1 MNIKPCIIGL
11 GYVGLPILAEL
22 SKKFNVMGYDI
33 DKKRINSLGLHYD
46 FNNELKK
53 KDLLKIKQKNLTDNY
68 QHIKRCNF
76 YIVCVP
82 TPVNKNKIPDIRLL
96 KDTCKKL
103 GKVLKKKD
111 IIVFESTVFPG
122 TSEDI
127 CAPILEKSSKLK
139 NNKDFYIC
147 YSPERIN
154 PGDKEHV
161 VKKIKKLIAIPNSNI
176 KKKVLNVYSQITKK
190 IVLSSSIKETE
201 LSKVI
206 ENIQRDLNIAL
217 MNEIY
222 LFCDKTNLNFNNV
235 LNQAST
241 KWNFVKYNPGLVG
254 GHCLPVDPYYFS
266 HVAKKNGLKTNV
278 TIAGRITNEFMC
290 NFVIKKIK
298 KEINL
303 NKSFKKSSDK
313 IIFAG
318 LSYKKNVSDIRNSLA
333 LKIYKSFQR
342 KNKNIFAF
350 DPLISSEKIKNSISS
365 DDLKSIKNVKYIIFL
380 VYHDIF
386 KKIFKKI
393 NKKIKIIKFF
403 DNNI

>member
-1 MNIKPCIIGL
+1 
-11 GYVGLPILAEL
+11 
-22 SKKFNVMGYDI
+22 
-33 DKKRINSLGLHYD
+33 
-46 FNNELKK
+46 
-53 KDLLKIKQKNLTDNY
+53 
-68 QHIKRCNF
+68 
-76 YIVCVP
+76 
-82 TPVNKNKIPDIRLL
+82 
-96 KDTCKKL
+96 
-103 GKVLKKKD
+103 
-111 IIVFESTVFPG
+111 
-122 TSEDI
+122 
-127 CAPILEKSSKLK
+127 LEKSSKLK